1 MADLILNLESNWQL
15 PGKISICNE
24 GFRSSTP
31 FLSLTLNLFNGY
43 AGPLVHGF
51 FIYFRTTESNEIVMR
66 FKRIKEDEPGFD
78 IAPLIDIVFL
88 LLIFFML
95 TSHFQLASGVHIK
108 LPKMGQKL
116 YEKEDNKIVL
126 VIDKRGNIYLKGEKV
141 ELKDLGIKLHKLV
154 EKDGLDQLLLE
165 ADQEVKHGRVVKVM
179 DIAKRA
185 GMSSI
190 AIAAGWEPEKV
201 F

>member
-1 MADLILNLESNWQL
+1 
-15 PGKISICNE
+15 
-24 GFRSSTP
+24 
-31 FLSLTLNLFNGY
+31 
-43 AGPLVHGF
+43 
-51 FIYFRTTESNEIVMR
+51 MR
-66 FKRIKEDEPGFD
+66 FKRIKEDEPGLD

>member
-1 MADLILNLESNWQL
+1 
-15 PGKISICNE
+15 
-24 GFRSSTP
+24 
-31 FLSLTLNLFNGY
+31 
-43 AGPLVHGF
+43 
-51 FIYFRTTESNEIVMR
+51 MR

-95 TSHFQLASGVHIK
+95 TSHFHLASGVHIK

-116 YEKEDNKIVL
+116 YEKQGDKIVL
-126 VIDKRGNIYLKGEKV
+126 VINKWGNIYLKGEKF
-141 ELKDLGIKLHKLV
+141 ELKNLGIKLHKLV
-154 EKDGLDQLLLE
+154 EKEGLDQLLLE
-165 ADQEVKHGRVVKVM
+165 ADQEVKHGRVVQVM

-190 AIAAGWEPEKV
+190 TIAAGWEPEKV